1 MGKRSGPP
9 LYQGLAEALIQ
20 TDQPS
25 LGAVLC
31 SSEELMISPL
41 IRLHGWSK
49 SSLGAC
55 LKVHMHCLM
64 YIMNNDLELQI
75 SSSTFTNLKA
85 NSEDDKLMTFSYF
98 SQKTG
103 FDLSCKL
110 SPLETICMKGQIL
123 FSEKDKKNIEKMP
136 SAENFTQSA

>member
-1 MGKRSGPP
+1 
-9 LYQGLAEALIQ
+9 
-20 TDQPS
+20 
-25 LGAVLC
+25 
-31 SSEELMISPL
+31 
-41 IRLHGWSK
+41 
-49 SSLGAC
+49 
-55 LKVHMHCLM
+55 MHCLM

-123 FSEKDKKNIEKMP
+123 FFGKDKKNI
-136 SAENFTQSA
+136 